1 MVKCRSH
8 NKQIQ
13 RTLEKRAFPS
23 VLHVSKVVSVDAAR
37 SVAGDGVAKDVKD
50 VRLDDEGMDGSFSL
64 HRGPSNCCS
73 IALHLP
79 YQTQAINATVNQ

>member
-79 YQTQAINATVNQ
+79 HQTQAINATVNQ